1 MEAFNRW
8 LREVVPPI
16 AVIVALDLAITVIF
30 FALSGASARI
40 GTLRPVSTIPAKGLE
55 LVLVGA
61 AVGLVA
67 CVTEW
72 RVDLSVLTLA
82 VAFVGLIDAD
92 HLPSALGIAQPIR
105 PAHTFAFLALEVVVL
120 AAAFRGRPE
129 LPLLAVAAWFGHV
142 AGDTGEFALFAPF
155 SFAYSSL
162 GDFRVVFAIIAAV
175 FALATG
181 FVVKRR
187 KTRAFLP

>member
-8 LREVVPPI
+8 LREVIPPI

-30 FALSGASARI
+30 LVLSGATARI
-40 GTLRPVSTIPAKGLE
+40 GTLRPVGTIPAKGLE

-61 AVGLVA
+61 AVGFVA
-67 CVTEW
+67 CVTEL
-72 RVDLSVLTLA
+72 RIDLSLLTLA
-82 VAFVGLIDAD
+82 IAFVGLIDAD

-105 PAHTFAFLALEVVVL
+105 PAHTFAFLAVEVVVL
-120 AAAFRGRPE
+120 AIAFRRRPE
-129 LPLLAVAAWFGHV
+129 LPLLAVAAWFGHI

-155 SFAYSSL
+155 SFDYSPL
-162 GDFRVVFAIIAAV
+162 GDLRVPFVIVSAV

-181 FVVKRR
+181 YMVRRR
-187 KTRAFLP
+187 KKRAFLP